1 MSPPSLDAA
10 GPLLALFELFEAHE
24 AVMLLID
31 PASGMVVAGNARAR
45 SFYGYAREQLRGLP
59 LTAIQDDTP
68 GCPAARRLHRL
79 ADGSCRW
86 VELRASPLRQGEASL
101 LCAIVTDLSPTG
113 GDDAALLAA
122 KERLQIAIECAR
134 LTVWDAEVESGEV
147 YLSEGWARMRGEE
160 PRPVRMAA
168 AAYMELVHPED
179 RDEVNRVAWETVKG
193 DRNYYDQ
200 EYRLQT
206 VDGRWIWLLSR
217 GRVSERGTDG
227 RAKRMSGTLMD
238 VTARKQAEE
247 RLMVSE
253 QRFRDV
259 VDAAGEYVWES
270 DPQFR
275 LTYVSDRIEA
285 MLGFKPQE
293 VLGRPPS
300 DFLAPG
306 ETSHSQ
312 SWYKSHAAPDG
323 TFRGLEQ
330 CVISKSGRHVWQR
343 ITGIPVRNAQGELT
357 GYRGTAM
364 DVTEAKE
371 ARQRLEYL
379 ATRDSLTGLP
389 NRALLADRTAQAIA
403 QAQRSGEQA
412 ALLFIDLDNF
422 KQVNDSLGHHA
433 GDQLLK
439 QVAARLT
446 EAVRRADTISRQG
459 GDEFVILLSSLKD
472 TGPVAAIAAKVC
484 AELARPF
491 EGLAAGQAAGVHST
505 GSVGIALFPGD
516 GADFIELMKKADAAM
531 YRAKARGR
539 NTWEFFNPPAIAA

>member
-1 MSPPSLDAA
+1 MNTLPPDTT

-31 PASGMVVAGNARAR
+31 PGSGLLVAGNARAR
-45 SFYGYAREQLRGLP
+45 IFYGYTREQLRGLP
-59 LTAIQDDTP
+59 LAAIEEDAIPGGQDT
-68 GCPAARRLHRL
+68 RRLHRL
-79 ADGSCRW
+79 ADGTRRR
-86 VELRASPLRQGEASL
+86 VDLRASALNQEEASL
-101 LCAIVTDLSPTG
+101 LCAIVTDLGPQAE
-113 GDDAALLAA
+113 DEAALLAA

-168 AAYMELVHPED
+168 AAYMELVHPD
-179 RDEVNRVAWETVKG
+179 DHDEVNRIAWDTVKG
-193 DRNYYDQ
+193 NRNYYDQ
-200 EYRLQT
+200 EYRLKT

-217 GRVSERGTDG
+217 GRVSERGPDG

-247 RLMVSE
+247 RLTISE

-306 ETSHSQ
+306 ETGHSQ

-343 ITGIPVRNAQGELT
+343 ITGIPVRDTQGKLT

-389 NRALLADRTAQAIA
+389 NRALLGDRTAQAIA

-439 QVAARLT
+439 QVAGRLT

-484 AELARPF
+484 TELARPF
-491 EGLAAGQAAGVHST
+491 EGLAAGQSVQSS

-516 GADFIELMKKADAAM
+516 GADFTELMKKADAAM